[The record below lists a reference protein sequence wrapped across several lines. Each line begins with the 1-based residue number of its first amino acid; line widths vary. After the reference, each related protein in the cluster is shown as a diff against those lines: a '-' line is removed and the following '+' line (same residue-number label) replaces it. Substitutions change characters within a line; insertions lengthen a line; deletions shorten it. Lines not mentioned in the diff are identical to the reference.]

1 MLAKIAQTNIN
12 GERTALGRVDKL
24 LLTSMHQRWRL
35 ELTSGVLTPPPT
47 SSYSLQQSQQ
57 YITREYVSS
66 TTFIILLGMSHTQK
80 VAMVGTQARTPPA
93 RRCTRACVAAHAL
106 GL

>member
-12 GERTALGRVDKL
+12 GERTIRRVDKL
-24 LLTSMHQRWRL
+24 LLTILQQRWRL

-57 YITREYVSS
+57 
-66 TTFIILLGMSHTQK
+66 L
-80 VAMVGTQARTPPA
+80 
-93 RRCTRACVAAHAL
+93 
-106 GL
+106 